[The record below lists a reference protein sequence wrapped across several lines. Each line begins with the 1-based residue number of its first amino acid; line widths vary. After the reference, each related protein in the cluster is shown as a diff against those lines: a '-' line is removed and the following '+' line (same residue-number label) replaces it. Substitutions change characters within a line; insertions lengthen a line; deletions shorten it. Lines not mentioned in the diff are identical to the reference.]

1 MASYAIECS
10 TIRLPNCDKKNQ
22 ITFGG
27 TLPTVYFRLSLVFV
41 SPITNYARVY
51 NMMVGCWFLCFI
63 LSGLFSY
70 EFYIIQINII
80 YKHIIINYIWLKNAL
95 SMIQYNIN
103 TIILSPL
110 FSCEFC
116 TFFLVVFLIFLNW
129 PQYEIV
135 RKIYEQPNIAF

>member
-10 TIRLPNCDKKNQ
+10 AIRLPNCDKKNQ

-27 TLPTVYFRLSLVFV
+27 TLPTVYFRLSLIFV
-41 SPITNYARVY
+41 SPITNCARVY
-51 NMMVGCWFLCFI
+51 NMMVGWMVVWFLCFI

-116 TFFLVVFLIFLNW
+116 TFFLLCFWSFWIDHNM
-129 PQYEIV
+129 
-135 RKIYEQPNIAF
+135 K